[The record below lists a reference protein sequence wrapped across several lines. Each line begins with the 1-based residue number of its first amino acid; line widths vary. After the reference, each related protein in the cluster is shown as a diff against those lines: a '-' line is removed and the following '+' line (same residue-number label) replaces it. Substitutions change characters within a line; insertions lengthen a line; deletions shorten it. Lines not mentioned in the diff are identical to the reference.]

1 MEQLILMK
9 ARQEMARD
17 CSTLHG
23 AASRDGRERQ
33 LVSRAL
39 HPACLGAIILAWSLS
54 TGADAADINVVG
66 LFPNKAVV
74 QIDGGV
80 LQTLSVGQKTAQ
92 GVLLVSVE
100 RDSATFDVEG
110 QRMTLGLGHARMKTS
125 TAAAAVMVTADEK
138 GQFVA
143 NGAVNGIPIRFT
155 VDTGA
160 TLVALPF
167 KEARRLGL
175 DYRKGQVVSMST
187 ANGSAIGY
195 KIKLDTVQLGD
206 VTVNSVDAVIMD
218 GEGLPV
224 ALLGMS
230 FLKRMDIKR
239 EGEIMTL
246 TKRY

>member
-1 MEQLILMK
+1 MK
-9 ARQEMARD
+9 ARPDMTRD
-17 CSTLHG
+17 GSTLHG
-23 AASRDGRERQ
+23 KLPASPGGRARQGQSGALRAAG
-33 LVSRAL
+33 
-39 HPACLGAIILAWSLS
+39 LGAITLALALS
-54 TGADAADINVVG
+54 WATGAGATDVNVVG

-74 QIDGGV
+74 QIDGGA

-92 GVLLVSVE
+92 GVQLVSVE
-100 RDSATFDVEG
+100 RDSATFDVDG
-110 QRMTLGLGHARMKTS
+110 QRMTLGLGHARMKAS

-138 GQFVA
+138 GQFVV
-143 NGAVNGIPIRFT
+143 NGEVNGIPVRFT

-167 KEARRLGL
+167 QEARRLGL

-187 ANGSAIGY
+187 ANGSAVGY
-195 KIKLDTVQLGD
+195 KIKLDTVRLGE

-218 GEGLPV
+218 GEGLPI